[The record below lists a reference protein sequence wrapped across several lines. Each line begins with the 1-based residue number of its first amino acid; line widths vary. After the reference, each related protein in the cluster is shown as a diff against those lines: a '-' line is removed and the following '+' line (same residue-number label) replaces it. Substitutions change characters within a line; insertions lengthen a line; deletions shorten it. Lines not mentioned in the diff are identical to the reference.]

1 MCHHVFQ
8 MLLFP
13 VVTLIP
19 FMWFLFVHLIMVYGP
34 YNYFDFISQISNN
47 GWNDRSKKIFE
58 KIIVYWEHNKVSRLL
73 LEKYRV
79 EMTKQWDK

>member
-47 GWNDRSKKIFE
+47 GWNDRSKKNIWENYCLLRAQQSESFASW
-58 KIIVYWEHNKVSRLL
+58 KI
-73 LEKYRV
+73 
-79 EMTKQWDK
+79 